1 MLLLKERKGM
11 QLSIPPPVSKIISI
25 LSQAGYEAYA
35 IGESVRDCLLGLEPR
50 ELHVASNAPLE
61 VVDAFFDRTLF
72 LHHKVLVREG
82 ETSVCVLS
90 FGEQPCAAGSLV

>member
-1 MLLLKERKGM
+1 M

-50 ELHVASNAPLE
+50 ELNVASNAPWRWLMP
-61 VVDAFFDRTLF
+61 F
-72 LHHKVLVREG
+72 
-82 ETSVCVLS
+82 
-90 FGEQPCAAGSLV
+90 